1 MILNND
7 INELI
12 IDSIEDYIYIY
23 IYIDLFMRI
32 LSIQG
37 VRSFFLCTLYLMI
50 IPHYIYNS

>member
-23 IYIDLFMRI
+23 IDLFMRT

-37 VRSFFLCTLYLMI
+37 VRFFFSMYIIFDDHTTLYL
-50 IPHYIYNS
+50 